1 MELKIGII
9 GVSKAHIELS
19 CSNGFTIK
27 CGSGAFDIEK
37 LNNELQEHGIQPLR
51 EVEKCDANQ

>member
-9 GVSKAHIELS
+9 GVSKDHTELI